1 MGTVKR
7 NIIFKVN
14 EQGEIYIPSGGPIYL
29 SGLTIEKATEK
40 IKSKLA
46 STIYKAIN
54 SGKTKVQVSLG
65 KIRSIRVTVI
75 GQAKKPGTF
84 TVSSLTTL
92 FNLLYLCGGP
102 TAYGK
107 LS

>member
-1 MGTVKR
+1 M
-7 NIIFKVN
+7 
-14 EQGEIYIPSGGPIYL
+14 EQAGD
-29 SGLTIEKATEK
+29 K
-40 IKSKLA
+40 IKSKLS
-46 STIYKAIN
+46 STIYRAIKT
-54 SGKTKVQVSLG
+54 GQTKVQITLG

-102 TAYGK
+102 TSMGK
-107 LS
+107 LSGTSELSTPVILKELPICMIF